1 MSFIDWI
8 VKGIIILVL
17 GLLKRLG
24 WKQAGKWLDMM
35 LGVPIHEIIGKD
47 RDKDDRP
54 VV

>member
-24 WKQAGKWLDMM
+24 WKPAEKWQAMM
-35 LGVPIHEIIGKD
+35 LDIPIDQIIAKEL
-47 RDKDDRP
+47 DKDDKP